1 MSTLNDTVKS
11 IHLRDNIYV
20 CVLHEKATEYDNNM
34 NGASSQV
41 KEVHKEWA
49 KQINSDSI
57 GGGNSQYLHY
67 SIEGHLF
74 GGRLFYNR
82 QYENF
87 NEIKIDGIQLYS
99 MEDGN
104 FQNEFSF
111 EETTAIF
118 NAIATHGVDAFLKNY
133 QDTLKSYLEYFE
145 NRLQVEQANA
155 LNEVE
160 KESQKLIAKI
170 KTVLSKILSLLFVIQ
185 MHMTL
190 SIENETIQSV
200 YYQIIAQF
208 S

>member
-1 MSTLNDTVKS
+1 MSTLKDRVKS

-41 KEVHKEWA
+41 NEVHQEWA
-49 KQINSDSI
+49 KQIDADSI
-57 GGGNSQYLHY
+57 GGGSSDYLGY
-67 SIEGHLF
+67 QRQGQLF
-74 GGRLFYNR
+74 GGRLHYSR
-82 QYENF
+82 YYENF
-87 NEIKIDGIQLYS
+87 NEIKIDGILLYS

-111 EETTAIF
+111 EETAAIF

-145 NRLQVEQANA
+145 NRLQLEQANA

-160 KESQKLIAKI
+160 KESQKLITKI
-170 KTVLSKILSLLFVIQ
+170 KAVLSKILSLLFVIQ

-190 SIENETIQSV
+190 SIENDTIQGI
-200 YYQIIAQF
+200 YNQIIAQF